1 MKLTFTMKLENM
13 PLLLDID
20 HTSAPSYATK
30 LCRRL
35 RRRCAVVSD
44 EDVSSSPSTPK
55 LFLVQPHPTPPKF
68 LQAKLNEALCLAN
81 SLEEQRYGYFES
93 DFFDKE
99 LPSYVVVQNLIAR
112 SSKPC
117 VDTYFG
123 CGIVENIQCHL
134 NAEDSKEEVEA
145 VFINA
150 FFRNSTTK
158 LGESMGSQY

>member
-1 MKLTFTMKLENM
+1 MSLGHGMDL
-13 PLLLDID
+13 
-20 HTSAPSYATK
+20 
-30 LCRRL
+30 
-35 RRRCAVVSD
+35 
-44 EDVSSSPSTPK
+44 STPK

-158 LGESMGSQY
+158 LGGTRPEVFLCYFTLQFKLIVVSLHLILQRVWGANTRPCKSYNRNI